1 MENNHD
7 IDKKFNEASK
17 DVEEPAT
24 FPGFDKVWAKVE
36 EKLDKKE
43 DKKRIL
49 PIWLPYGIAAS
60 LLIGVGGF
68 YFLNKKVNITEPVK
82 PVIAKNTEIP
92 KSTIAQSEKIQK
104 IDEIVKSNLEKEISV
119 PNPVVKLEGYAVN
132 SVHVPSPSP
141 VFDVA
146 PQSIPTPPSIAPYK
160 MEDTLKQKNIEE
172 VVVTAFGMKRAKK
185 DITSSA
191 QTISSAEVEKK
202 SNNPLLSS
210 LQETSEAESL
220 TPDNGVNPEVM
231 GYNKSNIKRNI
242 AAVPRLAEKVG
253 NKYFTNSLQ
262 GSVSG
267 LSINIGSG
275 KIESNNAI
283 VIRGVSSVKEDANP
297 LYIINGAV
305 SDAAKFK
312 SLNADSIDTMTVLK
326 GEKATSIYGSKAV
339 NGVIVVETKE
349 ASKVKDVNEKKHLEN
364 KEKP

>member
-17 DVEEPAT
+17 DLEEPAT

-43 DKKRIL
+43 EKKRIL
-49 PIWLPYGIAAS
+49 PVWLPYGIAAS
-60 LLIGVGGF
+60 LMIGVGGF
-68 YFLNKKVNITEPVK
+68 YFLNKKINITEPAK

-92 KSTIAQSEKIQK
+92 KSTIAPSEKIQK
-104 IDEIVKSNLEKEISV
+104 IDELVKSNLEKEISV
-119 PNPVVKLEGYAVN
+119 PNPVVKFEDYAVN

-141 VFDVA
+141 VFDAA

-160 MEDTLKQKNIEE
+160 MEDSLKQKNIEE
-172 VVVTAFGMKRAKK
+172 VVVTAFGIKRAKK
-185 DITSSA
+185 DIAYASQSVSSV
-191 QTISSAEVEKK
+191 EVENKPNK
-202 SNNPLLSS
+202 SALHSLLEASD
-210 LQETSEAESL
+210 AESI
-220 TPDNGVNPEVM
+220 TPDNGVDPEVI
-231 GYNKSNIKRNI
+231 GYSKSNVKRNI
-242 AAVPRLAEKVG
+242 ASVPILGEKVG

-267 LSINIGSG
+267 LTINMGSG

-305 SDAAKFK
+305 SDVAKFK

-339 NGVIVVETKE
+339 NGVIVVETKD

>member
-36 EKLDKKE
+36 EKLDEKKE
-43 DKKRIL
+43 KKRIL

-60 LLIGVGGF
+60 LMIGVGGF
-68 YFLNKKVNITEPVK
+68 YFLNKKVNITESAK

-104 IDEIVKSNLEKEISV
+104 IDELVKSNIEEEISV
-119 PNPVVKLEGYAVN
+119 PNPVAKLEDYAVN
-132 SVHVPSPSP
+132 SVSVPSPSP
-141 VFDVA
+141 VYNDV
-146 PQSIPTPPSIAPYK
+146 PQNIQASPPLAPYK
-160 MEDTLKQKNIEE
+160 TDTLKQSNIEE
-172 VVVTAFGMKRAKK
+172 VVVTGLRMKKAKK

-220 TPDNGVNPEVM
+220 TPDNGVNPEVI
-231 GYNKSNIKRNI
+231 GYNKSNIKRNV
-242 AAVPRLAEKVG
+242 ASVPRLAEKVG

-267 LSINIGSG
+267 LTINMGSG
-275 KIESNNAI
+275 KIDSNNAI
-283 VIRGVSSVKEDANP
+283 VIRGVSSVKEEANP

-305 SDAAKFK
+305 SDVAKFK
-312 SLNADSIDTMTVLK
+312 SLNPDSIDTMTVLK
-326 GEKATSIYGSKAV
+326 GEKVTSIYGSKAV
-339 NGVIVVETKE
+339 NGVIVVETKD